1 DVLRVGPA
9 QRGPQRLQALLL
21 ADDVVHRGRARLL
34 RQRLRQRNLLHLAQF
49 FHLLAGLALDG
60 RAAGLLRPQQVQEVK
75 ADDDGKEEV
84 DEPEDDHEIHRRLA
98 PSRGQASSTP
108 RLVWPRRAGGKPD
121 GNEGGRQPWR
131 LPASRSGGFFFLLLG
146 LGLAGRRHQ
155 RGRLA
160 PQDAAFVDDDLLYVF
175 AGRHFGHY
183 AQHK

>member
-1 DVLRVGPA
+1 GRLAHAGRAVDDDVLRVGPA

-21 ADDVVHRGRARLL
+21 ADDVVHRGRARLF

-60 RAAGLLRPQQVQEVK
+60 RAAGLLRPQQVQEIK

-108 RLVWPRRAGGKPD
+108 RLVWPRRADGKPD
-121 GNEGGRQPWR
+121 GQRR
-131 LPASRSGGFFFLLLG
+131 RPATLAAAGLSFRRFLLFAAWPWSCG
-146 LGLAGRRHQ
+146 PPAPAWAARPSGRSLR
-155 RGRLA
+155 
-160 PQDAAFVDDDLLYVF
+160 
-175 AGRHFGHY
+175 
-183 AQHK
+183 